1 MWLWK
6 KKRSTL
12 QRKQCLG
19 WLLFTSGKKPVP
31 VEVPSSRSM
40 PTNKD
45 VFLLLSKRELGIY
58 KINVILVG
66 LSVGF

>member
-6 KKRSTL
+6 KKSTL

-19 WLLFTSGKKPVP
+19 WLLFTSGKKPVSA
-31 VEVPSSRSM
+31 EVPSSRSM

-45 VFLLLSKRELGIY
+45 VFLLSKRELGIY